1 MLRTERVNVS
11 LLRVAE
17 MALCGSEAETWRR
30 GCSRM
35 MVSRRI
41 RVSRRVV
48 EVTLWATLST
58 LRSLIFNSR
67 MVFVSEACKRRN
79 SSNSSESASTDAA

>member
-1 MLRTERVNVS
+1 MI
-11 LLRVAE
+11 
-17 MALCGSEAETWRR
+17 
-30 GCSRM
+30 
-35 MVSRRI
+35 VSRRI

-67 MVFVSEACKRRN
+67 MVLVSEACRWRN
-79 SSNSSESASTDAA
+79 SSNSSERASTDAA